1 MASVRAWFLETRPS
15 FLLLVPVCVL
25 LGIATAVYDTRE
37 LNALHF
43 GLAFL
48 GALLA
53 HISVNVLNDYSDYQT
68 GIDLNTRKTPFSGG
82 SGILP
87 AGLLSPRKVFIFGV
101 ACLLAVAAIGAYFIH
116 EYTWRILPIGV
127 LGILVVYFYTT
138 HLTKDPLLC
147 AVAPGLGFGP
157 LMVLGIYFT
166 QTGEYTLSAGLASMI
181 PGFLVSNLLL
191 LNQFPD
197 LEADRAGARR
207 HLLITIGRERSAKI
221 YAGLILATYV
231 WLVFSVAFKELP
243 WGALLGLLTLPLGIQ
258 AVRGVLRY
266 SEDIDNLIPFMGR
279 NVMVTLLTPLLA
291 GVGILINLA
300 LS

>member
-1 MASVRAWFLETRPS
+1 MATVRAWFLETRPS

-25 LGIATAVYDTRE
+25 IGVATAVYDTRE

-101 ACLLAVAAIGAYFIH
+101 ACLLAVAAIGAYFIY

-207 HLLITIGRERSAKI
+207 HLLITIGRERSAKV

-291 GVGILINLA
+291 GVGILISLA